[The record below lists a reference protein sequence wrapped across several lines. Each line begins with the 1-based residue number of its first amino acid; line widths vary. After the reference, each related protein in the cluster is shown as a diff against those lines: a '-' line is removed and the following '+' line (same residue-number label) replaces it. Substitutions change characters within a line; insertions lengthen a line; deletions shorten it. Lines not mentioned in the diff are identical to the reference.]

1 MNSTLL
7 EIPVRSIDGA
17 ETSLAPYAGKVLL
30 IVNVASA
37 CGFTPQYEGLE
48 KLFESERDRGL
59 VILGFP
65 SNDFGAQE
73 PGSNAEI
80 AEFCSTTFHVEF
92 PMFAK
97 LGINGAERHALYE
110 ALIAARPHAHEP
122 QSSAFREQM
131 AKYGIHPSGESDV
144 MWNFEKF
151 LVARDGT
158 VVGRYTSNVTPD
170 DPDLRAAIERELA
183 EPA

>member
-1 MNSTLL
+1 MSSTLL
-7 EIPVRSIDGA
+7 DIPVRSIDGA
-17 ETSLAPYAGKVLL
+17 QTSLAPYAGKVLL

-48 KLFESERDRGL
+48 ALFESERERGL
-59 VILGFP
+59 VVLGFP

-80 AEFCSTTFHVEF
+80 ADFCSTKFHVQF
-92 PMFAK
+92 PMFEK
-97 LGINGAERHALYE
+97 IGINGGERHALYA
-110 ALIAARPHAHEP
+110 ALIAAQPHAHEP
-122 QSSAFREQM
+122 QSAAFREQM
-131 AKYGIHPSGESDV
+131 AKYGIRPSAESDV

-151 LVARDGT
+151 LVGRDGT

-170 DPDLRAAIERELA
+170 DPELRAAIDRELA
-183 EPA
+183 KPA